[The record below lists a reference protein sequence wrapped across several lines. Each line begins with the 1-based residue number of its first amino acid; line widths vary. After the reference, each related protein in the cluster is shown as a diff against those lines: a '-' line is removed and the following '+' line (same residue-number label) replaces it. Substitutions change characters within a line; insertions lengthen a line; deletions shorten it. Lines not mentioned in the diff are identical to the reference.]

1 MNNMD
6 SLYNYI
12 FWFNHHEGL
21 WYAVDR
27 DEQLKFF
34 NGNRK
39 ETKHYK
45 SKDINTLTEIL
56 NKPSI
61 LSKLNEQE
69 DNQTAQQAN

>member
-1 MNNMD
+1 
-6 SLYNYI
+6 
-12 FWFNHHEGL
+12 
-21 WYAVDR
+21 VDR

-56 NKPSI
+56 IKPSI

-69 DNQTAQQAN
+69 DNQTAQQAD